1 MSRATLA
8 DLEPGANFIR
18 RHIGPSETETTDMLR
33 EVGAKSLEDFI
44 AKVVPKEI
52 RMARPPGFAQ
62 GQGGTHRALL
72 FAPDGGPQRGVHL
85 HDRHGLLRHRHA

>member
-1 MSRATLA
+1 MSRASLA

-18 RHIGPSETETTDMLR
+18 RHIGPSDTETADMLR

-52 RMARPPGFAQ
+52 RMARPLVLPNSKA
-62 GQGGTHRALL
+62 
-72 FAPDGGPQRGVHL
+72 
-85 HDRHGLLRHRHA
+85 DRSDISYLR